1 MSLAR
6 LAAPRPA
13 ALLSSLV
20 LLAAVLRA
28 VLLPV
33 GDGVSTLVFGA
44 SLFGITCLD
53 RHSRDRQLSARVQGE
68 RALMGI
74 GVGLI
79 LLLPLVGSPLS
90 GRPLAS
96 FWSWAL
102 IAAAVATLEEAA
114 IRGVL
119 YRRWEAESGPLTAI
133 LIGAGVFALIHLPRY
148 GFAAMPLD
156 FAVGL
161 ALGGLRALTGSVL
174 PCAVAHTIADW
185 GAWFWA

>member
-1 MSLAR
+1 MLR
-6 LAAPRPA
+6 A
-13 ALLSSLV
+13 ALLP
-20 LLAAVLRA
+20 A
-28 VLLPV
+28 
-33 GDGVSTLVFGA
+33 GDGVSTLVFSACLLGV
-44 SLFGITCLD
+44 TWLD
-53 RHSRDRQLSARVQGE
+53 RQARDRRLSAGAQVGPV
-68 RALMGI
+68 LLGI
-74 GVGLI
+74 GVGLV
-79 LLLPLVGSPLS
+79 LLLPLVGSPFS

-102 IAAAVATLEEAA
+102 IAAIVATLEETA

-119 YRRWEAESGPLTAI
+119 YRRWAAESGPLTAI

-148 GFAAMPLD
+148 GLAAMPLD

-161 ALGGLRALTGSVL
+161 TLGGLRALTGSVI

>member
-1 MSLAR
+1 VILAR
-6 LAAPRPA
+6 PAPPRRA

-28 VLLPV
+28 VLLPA

-44 SLFGITCLD
+44 SLLGITWLD
-53 RHSRDRQLSARVQGE
+53 RQGRDPRLSAGAQIERV
-68 RALMGI
+68 LMGV

-79 LLLPLVGSPLS
+79 LLVPLVGNPLS

-96 FWSWAL
+96 FWSWAF
-102 IAAAVATLEEAA
+102 IAAVVATLEETA

-148 GFAAMPLD
+148 GVGAMPLD

-161 ALGGLRALTGSVL
+161 ALGGLRALTGSVV
-174 PCAVAHTIADW
+174 PSAVAHTIADW